1 MVVLVVGSLASKV
14 LPQMVNGFG
23 TWAYT
28 RLKGQHPSIG
38 VVGNSPGLWLA
49 PAIAVALALVVFAMT
64 EILRRSRTP

>member
-1 MVVLVVGSLASKV
+1 
-14 LPQMVNGFG
+14 MVNGFG

-49 PAIAVALALVVFAMT
+49 PAIAATLALVVIAMT
-64 EILRRSRTP
+64 EILRRARDP